1 MEQRKDRILATSLA
15 KSGPKPRRKLRK
27 TFSLKQQSNSTSS
40 SPKQAATP
48 TNKATATP
56 PPRPPPAPS
65 GNRQDEP
72 IRREGRFY
80 QRDPPFEPLER
91 LGNRAYIV
99 PEFSHLITRDPP
111 PQSSSGS
118 DSSTPSTTRMRR
130 RAKTPIF
137 SIGQLEDIPRPGNGL
152 GRTSSVD
159 LIAEQYRA
167 VLESRHSSVYS
178 NDPSEPALLPP
189 HDDGDGEGPPL
200 MQRPDSL
207 GYLQDE
213 TLIGTPTG
221 MTQLSHPSATSD
233 DGTLVSFQDETVYF
247 KPVSFSPGPE
257 SPLPPLSRQTTTDTT
272 DDNVSLQ
279 ICLDLLTRELSSA
292 FAGRPCGSS
301 AGTSALQIWVMIEAY
316 ERLRDQMA
324 ELSQGNEQA
333 RSMEMMFDMWLR
345 ALYKIH
351 DTMTGVP
358 AGANDYGADLGTEEL
373 D

>member
-1 MEQRKDRILATSLA
+1 
-15 KSGPKPRRKLRK
+15 
-27 TFSLKQQSNSTSS
+27 
-40 SPKQAATP
+40 
-48 TNKATATP
+48 
-56 PPRPPPAPS
+56 
-65 GNRQDEP
+65 
-72 IRREGRFY
+72 
-80 QRDPPFEPLER
+80 
-91 LGNRAYIV
+91 
-99 PEFSHLITRDPP
+99 
-111 PQSSSGS
+111 
-118 DSSTPSTTRMRR
+118 
-130 RAKTPIF
+130 
-137 SIGQLEDIPRPGNGL
+137 
-152 GRTSSVD
+152 
-159 LIAEQYRA
+159 
-167 VLESRHSSVYS
+167 
-178 NDPSEPALLPP
+178 
-189 HDDGDGEGPPL
+189 

-221 MTQLSHPSATSD
+221 MIQLSHPSSTSD

-257 SPLPPLSRQTTTDTT
+257 SPRPPLSRQTTTDTT